1 MEISLR
7 NPPSS
12 SQGGGEEE
20 RFEGKLDVSVLC
32 QEWIVSLLIADE
44 ATFFF
49 LQTNG
54 SDFPVSSHPSFSS
67 KFSLLLFQ
75 FSVLGKVWMK
85 DSELYSCCPHF
96 PLPSPF
102 SATRDQVGITW
113 TKGKR
118 TIIYH
123 DNLIGEHLSVNSYAN

>member
-12 SQGGGEEE
+12 SQGEGE

-54 SDFPVSSHPSFSS
+54 SDSPVSSHPSFTS
-67 KFSLLLFQ
+67 
-75 FSVLGKVWMK
+75 
-85 DSELYSCCPHF
+85 
-96 PLPSPF
+96 
-102 SATRDQVGITW
+102 
-113 TKGKR
+113 
-118 TIIYH
+118 
-123 DNLIGEHLSVNSYAN
+123 